1 MTQRQQRIQ
10 QKPRP
15 TRSTTTRSDH
25 STPATE
31 RREIRKDIARVW
43 WPES

>member
-1 MTQRQQRIQ
+1 MKQTRIQ
-10 QKPRP
+10 KTRTTQ
-15 TRSTTTRSDH
+15 RSTTERNRPG
-25 STPATE
+25 TPATD